1 MTEQIVGNTVD
12 LGAPVIGYESA
23 GELLAGEPIPPP
35 PELREDDVGMGSVL
49 MVGLLAL
56 IAVLVLL
63 IGAVK
68 KCQRKQVDEP
78 ETSNTTELMAPSL
91 TLHSPT
97 LHGLAILLA
106 RALTRATGSVLNALT
121 SLMKPSWHT
130 SSALLV
136 ALLHWDPEDGPTAPD
151 TCTQNTTLIAKSVK
165 RRISNTSLQTAGLTA
180 LRPN

>member
-78 ETSNTTELMAPSL
+78 DDIEHHRADGSVPNTT
-91 TLHSPT
+91 
-97 LHGLAILLA
+97 
-106 RALTRATGSVLNALT
+106 
-121 SLMKPSWHT
+121 
-130 SSALLV
+130 
-136 ALLHWDPEDGPTAPD
+136 
-151 TCTQNTTLIAKSVK
+151 
-165 RRISNTSLQTAGLTA
+165 
-180 LRPN
+180 